1 MMKKLDFNLKESP
14 FYNFQNART
23 DISFKV
29 NAQNTYEYC
38 KKNNLS
44 FFIIS
49 LGCLL
54 KGLNDVPELR
64 RKIINNQAVEF
75 DKIDGVTPLLDKNN
89 NMLEMRVTSIEKNQ
103 TLKDWHDK
111 VKKEEKSI
119 INHEKPSFNIDM
131 DFRDQEPIA
140 NFSCVPWV
148 NFESISPCVTEPH
161 QTQPL
166 ITWGKLVNGKMTVA
180 ISTSHIFVFGIHIG
194 LFNKSIQKYFNNPEL
209 L

>member
-131 DFRDQEPIA
+131 NFRD
-140 NFSCVPWV
+140 
-148 NFESISPCVTEPH
+148 
-161 QTQPL
+161 
-166 ITWGKLVNGKMTVA
+166 
-180 ISTSHIFVFGIHIG
+180 
-194 LFNKSIQKYFNNPEL
+194 
-209 L
+209 